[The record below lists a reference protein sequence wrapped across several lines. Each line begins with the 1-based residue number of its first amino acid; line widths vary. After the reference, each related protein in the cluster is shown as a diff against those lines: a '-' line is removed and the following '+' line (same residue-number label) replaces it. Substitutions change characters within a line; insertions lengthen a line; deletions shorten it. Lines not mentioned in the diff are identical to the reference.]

1 MYESVRRYRI
11 RVPFG
16 LVLALVFP
24 VAAAVASS
32 RASTPPFQAHRSRV
46 ASVWATRSV
55 LVGDSARRSL
65 VGPRRVSIAR
75 YTATPA
81 ALSASGGKVR
91 LQALVHAATKCRF
104 SSTTTLKGLP
114 STKGCTSG
122 RASVSIT
129 LPNNTT
135 TSTKTYD
142 FHLTARGAGG
152 TSTRRVIVVEHAAT
166 RAVVG
171 PVITMRAPESSQFLS
186 GYEAY
191 GASFSAVSA
200 SWTVPTLTCP
210 PGGANTFVAEWSGIG
225 DSTSVVQDGTSG
237 GCSLTSI
244 YSAWYELLGDSNVN
258 GGFMVE
264 LNPSQ
269 YPVAPGD
276 VMTSA
281 ISISGST
288 WTLKLTDATRP
299 WSFTFSTPN
308 TSPGLNQES
317 AEVVVENQASGGTEG
332 LSNFGAID
340 FTGATADL
348 DGQAGPI
355 SAFHP
360 IALDMTNSPAVS
372 GTTNGYT
379 IRAAPGPLDPTGED
393 FTETWYAN

>member
-1 MYESVRRYRI
+1 M
-11 RVPFG
+11 
-16 LVLALVFP
+16 
-24 VAAAVASS
+24 
-32 RASTPPFQAHRSRV
+32 
-46 ASVWATRSV
+46 
-55 LVGDSARRSL
+55 
-65 VGPRRVSIAR
+65 
-75 YTATPA
+75 
-81 ALSASGGKVR
+81 
-91 LQALVHAATKCRF
+91 
-104 SSTTTLKGLP
+104 
-114 STKGCTSG
+114 
-122 RASVSIT
+122 
-129 LPNNTT
+129 
-135 TSTKTYD
+135 
-142 FHLTARGAGG
+142 
-152 TSTRRVIVVEHAAT
+152 VVEHAAT
-166 RAVVG
+166 PAVVG
-171 PVITMRAPESSQFLS
+171 PVSTTRAPESSQFLS
-186 GYEAY
+186 GYEAN

-225 DSTSVVQDGTSG
+225 GGTSVVQDGTSG
-237 GCSLTSI
+237 GCFAGAIS
-244 YSAWYELLGDSNVN
+244 SAWYELLGDSNVN

-288 WTLKLTDATRP
+288 WTLKLTDATHP

-308 TSPGLNQES
+308 TSPGLNQAT
-317 AEVVVENQASGGTEG
+317 AEDVVESQASGGAFG

-360 IALDMTNSPAVS
+360 VALDMTNSPVVS